1 MRWLQSRRS
10 AGGVGRFSRT
20 AAAFAVT
27 LLAGCDLV
35 LGIDE
40 VSSANGP
47 DGGQRIQA
55 STADPGPDASSDD
68 SGSDSEPETL

>member
-10 AGGVGRFSRT
+10 SGGVARFSWT
-20 AAAFAVT
+20 AAAFALA
-27 LLAGCDLV
+27 LLTGCDLV

-55 STADPGPDASSDD
+55 ATADPGPDASTEDA
-68 SGSDSEPETL
+68 GSEPGTL